1 MWLHL
6 GLGRTLSTLAC
17 EEIGLQQPLP
27 TVLCWIEQVYV
38 TVKDLWR
45 GRERKKP

>member
-17 EEIGLQQPLP
+17 EEIGIQQPLF
-27 TVLCWIEQVYV
+27 TVLCRIEQVYV
-38 TVKDLWR
+38 TVKDLWMET
-45 GRERKKP
+45 ERRKP